1 MTFPL
6 LCFSTKRRAHKPT
19 LTATNAVKRN
29 IRTST
34 RATSRSHVWLDAA
47 KERRPSNRVPKR
59 PGLSSVGRPGR
70 MLLSQR
76 RPWPLRRHWSR
87 PS

>member
-47 KERRPSNRVPKR
+47 KEAIQQGAEAARIV
-59 PGLSSVGRPGR
+59 LSG
-70 MLLSQR
+70 
-76 RPWPLRRHWSR
+76 
-87 PS
+87 